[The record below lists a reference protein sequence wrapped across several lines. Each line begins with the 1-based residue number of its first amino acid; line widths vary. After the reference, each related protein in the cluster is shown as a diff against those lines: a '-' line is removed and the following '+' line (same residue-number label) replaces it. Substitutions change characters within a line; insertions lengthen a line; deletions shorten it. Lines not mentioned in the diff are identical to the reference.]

1 MYGDWLVARDKFKDL
16 LDFSDTAVKTFL
28 NYVENGK
35 FVPCTFIGPKDHW
48 IESIKYSFQGEIGY
62 TIWGTAEKTSISGIL
77 SRYQTVYFKNTETGY
92 SPNSDKI
99 LVSILRMI
107 DSGVIGFG
115 VVTDVNVDALR
126 NFKGWREINRLW
138 LLRFRIK
145 IFWVHKSIREG
156 SDTSKW
162 VGEEYELKGFQQGN
176 ICYKER
182 EDPKYD
188 ELANNLKDFI
198 LSKKDEIKPTLDFY
212 LNLFKDKQLPFSPQG
227 IVCNKNSPIAV
238 DDLYIPQ
245 NSLDVILKALSKTNV
260 LLVGP
265 PGTGKTALALRVV
278 RSLAGSSD
286 CYEITT
292 ANSLWFRRNLIGGES
307 IKEGSVIWKSGLF
320 IHAYVNAAR
329 VKEGNYY
336 VIIDEI
342 NRADID
348 KAFGELITIFSSS
361 SPEEWSIPNALI
373 EEIKSYKNNIDETA
387 REFIEIYENL
397 RKQGKENEPLKKIR
411 VIGTMNLVDARN
423 LFYVGDALARRFV
436 AIYFDYPENTEDLD
450 KFLSRYSLSE
460 VEKAKVRDLVKYL
473 REKFNSV
480 EKDRLIKFN
489 ISPASL
495 KTALDIYSSL
505 NNRRIEDF
513 IEILKSTLGTLN
525 QDNLNNFN
533 KLIKEWKE
541 KDATGEPV

>member
-1 MYGDWLVARDKFKDL
+1 
-16 LDFSDTAVKTFL
+16 
-28 NYVENGK
+28 
-35 FVPCTFIGPKDHW
+35 
-48 IESIKYSFQGEIGY
+48 
-62 TIWGTAEKTSISGIL
+62 
-77 SRYQTVYFKNTETGY
+77 
-92 SPNSDKI
+92 
-99 LVSILRMI
+99 
-107 DSGVIGFG
+107 
-115 VVTDVNVDALR
+115 
-126 NFKGWREINRLW
+126 
-138 LLRFRIK
+138 
-145 IFWVHKSIREG
+145 
-156 SDTSKW
+156 
-162 VGEEYELKGFQQGN
+162 
-176 ICYKER
+176 
-182 EDPKYD
+182 
-188 ELANNLKDFI
+188 
-198 LSKKDEIKPTLDFY
+198 
-212 LNLFKDKQLPFSPQG
+212 
-227 IVCNKNSPIAV
+227 
-238 DDLYIPQ
+238 
-245 NSLDVILKALSKTNV
+245 
-260 LLVGP
+260 
-265 PGTGKTALALRVV
+265 
-278 RSLAGSSD
+278 
-286 CYEITT
+286 
-292 ANSLWFRRNLIGGES
+292 
-307 IKEGSVIWKSGLF
+307 
-320 IHAYVNAAR
+320 
-329 VKEGNYY
+329 
-336 VIIDEI
+336 
-342 NRADID
+342 RADID

-460 VEKAKVRDLVKYL
+460 VEKAKVRNLVKYL

-541 KDATGEPV
+541 KDAVSKAVSSQ